1 MPKKRKKMAQI
12 SLRIDA
18 HLKEAAETAATE
30 DHRSLTSLVEQL
42 LASHIWRRHVLSMSR
57 RPSKEAARAAS
68 QIVSKRI
75 GSPYRAGRS
84 ADWIKVK
91 NPAAPAV
98 KREAEED
105 WK

>member
-42 LASHIWRRHVLSMSR
+42 LASHIRRRHVLSMSR
-57 RPSKEAARAAS
+57 RPSKEAARAAFS
-68 QIVSKRI
+68 AGGARSREHRRQIGIRGRTGKPEATTYSRAHRI
-75 GSPYRAGRS
+75 SRYS
-84 ADWIKVK
+84 
-91 NPAAPAV
+91 
-98 KREAEED
+98 
-105 WK
+105 